1 MPECHYHDG
10 SAVRKVKELHY
21 HDGTAIRKV
30 KEAWYHDGTAVRKV
44 YTGAEIVNPLV
55 VPNVTHGALSS
66 ASQSVWINFYA
77 DGTLQG
83 FRQGNNLSWTRNWFT
98 PTQSGIGGSYWVRAT
113 LVSGDTPT
121 GSGLN
126 TWLPL
131 SGVRTWTLTAP
142 SGGAFSSR
150 RCTLQI
156 QIASDAA
163 GANVVTSGATTL
175 SVERES

>member
-10 SAVRKVKELHY
+10 SAVRKVKDLHY

-55 VPNVTHGALSS
+55 VPSVVHSALSS
-66 ASQSVWINFYA
+66 AAQSVWIIFYA

-83 FRQGNNLSWTRNWFT
+83 FRQGNGLLWTRNWFT
-98 PTQSGIGGSYWVRAT
+98 PTQAGIGGSYWVRAT
-113 LVSGDTPT
+113 LVSGTAPT
-121 GSGLN
+121 GNTLN
-126 TWLPL
+126 AWHALTGTP
-131 SGVRTWTLTAP
+131 RWTLTAP
-142 SGGAFSSR
+142 AGGAYQGR
-150 RCTLQI
+150 ACTLQI

-163 GANVVTSGATTL
+163 GANVVTSGASNL
-175 SVERES
+175 SVERET

>member
-21 HDGTAIRKV
+21 HDGSAIRKV

-44 YTGAEIVNPLV
+44 YTGADIVNPLV
-55 VPNVTHGALSS
+55 VPTTFHSALSS

-83 FRQGNNLSWTRNWFT
+83 FRQGNGLLWTSNWFT
-98 PTQSGIGGSYWVRAT
+98 PTQAGIGASYWVRAT
-113 LVSGDTPT
+113 LVSGTAPT

-126 TWLPL
+126 TWLAL
-131 SGVRTWTLTAP
+131 SGVRTWTLIAP
-142 SGGAFSSR
+142 AGGAYASR

-163 GANVVTSGATTL
+163 GANVVSSGAATL
-175 SVERES
+175 FVERET